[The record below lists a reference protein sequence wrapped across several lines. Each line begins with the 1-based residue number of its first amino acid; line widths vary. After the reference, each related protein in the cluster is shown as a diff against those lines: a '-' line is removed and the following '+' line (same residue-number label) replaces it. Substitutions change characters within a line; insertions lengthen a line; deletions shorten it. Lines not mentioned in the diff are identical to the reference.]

1 MKSQKPRAKIAIVTD
16 SIADL
21 PEAFLLEHQV
31 HVLPM
36 NILAGDENF
45 LDKLTVGPDMMQE
58 KLRKQTKMSTAQ
70 PTIRTVDALL
80 SF

>member
-1 MKSQKPRAKIAIVTD
+1 VLSLMAAYGMMTYQKVDDMRLQYEVTKKPRAKIAIVTD

-45 LDKLTVGPDMMQE
+45 LDKLTVGPD
-58 KLRKQTKMSTAQ
+58 
-70 PTIRTVDALL
+70 
-80 SF
+80 